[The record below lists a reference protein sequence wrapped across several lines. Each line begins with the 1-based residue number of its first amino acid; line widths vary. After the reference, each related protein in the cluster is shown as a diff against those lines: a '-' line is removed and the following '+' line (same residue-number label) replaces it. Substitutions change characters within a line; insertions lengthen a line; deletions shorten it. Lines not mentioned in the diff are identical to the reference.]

1 MTTKQMP
8 TSSVVPNGYAQW
20 PLGPSQDAIAQERVV
35 RITMSDDPDF
45 ERVVTLADRILEN
58 QYYDHM
64 AEEDLER
71 CLADMRFPG

>member
-1 MTTKQMP
+1 
-8 TSSVVPNGYAQW
+8 
-20 PLGPSQDAIAQERVV
+20 
-35 RITMSDDPDF
+35 MSDDPDF